1 MAKKKVMVEGIDAM
15 TDQVCREAFTRVYE
29 ALLAFGDTS
38 ITSVAGSIMYTTRGG
53 TSMVVSLDGEH
64 IRFWLWPIEHRI
76 SVYGLTAEQK
86 GDRLVFNKGRKDQL
100 IVRREKTGSK

>member
-1 MAKKKVMVEGIDAM
+1 MAKKKVTVDGVEAM
-15 TDQVCREAFTRVYE
+15 KDQVCLETFNKVYF
-29 ALLAFGDTS
+29 ALRDFGDAS
-38 ITSVAGSIMYTTRGG
+38 ITSAGSIMYTTKGG
-53 TSMVVSLDGEH
+53 THMVVSLDGEH

-100 IVRREKTGSK
+100 IVRREKTSSK